1 MTELDNQLE
10 ELRVKARQRH
20 GRFVAAILV
29 GLTLQGSVSE
39 LGAQQ
44 QTLQRGQTP
53 GPRFMVPV
61 LRSNE
66 RNLGAQ
72 VADALRERMG
82 GEFMMRTL
90 WIIPKSD
97 IDNALE
103 QSGYSKTEPLNSN
116 DAKQLANLI
125 RAEEYVEGT
134 VNKTAGG
141 LEFDGALLLVR
152 GDGMVQPLPKVTGA
166 KPGDIA
172 KGVADAV
179 EDARKPLDDVKKC
192 TTNWRLNKY
201 GEAMADAQ
209 KGLKDYPNSV
219 MSRVCILEL
228 ANSQKWGAD
237 SIIKYS
243 EDILKLHPQNRRALA
258 LVADAY
264 GEKKMDEQQIRALT
278 TLLSLDPTNAR
289 LTETVVNII
298 AASGKP
304 EVARPIIDE
313 AVKQN
318 PGDPS
323 LIRLQWRIYLALK
336 EYKQAATIGEE
347 MIKTDTAAADTSFFT
362 RMASAYVLA
371 GDTAKAA
378 ELAARGTAKFPQNA
392 GLWMLQGQ
400 LARQA
405 GQASQSLIAIRKAL
419 ALDPKISGANL
430 MIAQAYSEMNQPDSL
445 MVSLKAAEAAG
456 DSKETI
462 GGMALT
468 LGNKMYR
475 EWNAQTPK
483 NPDTAGPILSLL
495 AYSDSVNPSPTAK
508 FLQGVIHLVV
518 GQTLLQSNAQTKSC
532 DVANRA
538 SDALTN
544 ANLLIGQGAKAF
556 PDQAGQLM
564 TALQQ
569 FTPYADNQ
577 KKTLCK

>member
-1 MTELDNQLE
+1 MNHPSEDI
-10 ELRVKARQRH
+10 RVKARQRH
-20 GRFVAAILV
+20 GRTVAALLV
-29 GLTLQGSVSE
+29 GLVFQSSVSE

-82 GEFMMRTL
+82 GDFMMRTL
-90 WIIPKSD
+90 WVIPKTD

-103 QSGYSKTEPLNSN
+103 QSGYSKTEPLNAN

-134 VNKTAGG
+134 VAKTAGG
-141 LEFDGALLLVR
+141 YEFDGYLLLVR
-152 GDGMVQPLPKVTGA
+152 GDGMVQPLPKITGA

-172 KGVADAV
+172 KGVSGAVDA
-179 EDARKPLDDVKKC
+179 ARKPLEEIKKC
-192 TTNWRLNKY
+192 TLAARQNKY
-201 GEAMADAQ
+201 GEAIAEAQ

-219 MSRVCILEL
+219 MARVCILEI

-237 SIIKYS
+237 SIIKYA
-243 EDILKLHPQNRRALA
+243 EDVLTLHKENRRALA
-258 LVADAY
+258 LVSDAY
-264 GEKKMDEQQIRALT
+264 GEKKLDEKQIRALT

-336 EYKQAATIGEE
+336 EFKQAAVIGEE
-347 MIKTDTAAADTSFFT
+347 MVKADTAAADTVFYT
-362 RMASAYVLA
+362 RIASAYLLS

-378 ELAARGTAKFPQNA
+378 EAAARGTARFPQNT

-405 GQASQSLIAIRKAL
+405 GQASQALVAFRKAV
-419 ALDPKISGANL
+419 AIEPKTLGANL
-430 MIAQAYSEMNQPDSL
+430 MIAQAFGDMGQPDS
-445 MVSLKAAEAAG
+445 MVAALQAAEAAG

-468 LGNKMYR
+468 QGNKLYR

-483 NPDTAGPILSLL
+483 NVDNAPRILAMLE
-495 AYSDSVNPSPTAK
+495 YSDKVNPSPTAK
-508 FLQGVIHLVV
+508 FLSGVINLVI

-532 DVANRA
+532 DVANKA
-538 SDALTN
+538 SEALTN
-544 ANLLIGQGAKAF
+544 ANMLIPQGAKAF

-564 TALQQ
+564 QALQQ
-569 FTPYADNQ
+569 FTPFADSQ
-577 KKTLCK
+577 KKALCK

>member
-1 MTELDNQLE
+1 M
-10 ELRVKARQRH
+10 KAWQRH
-20 GRFVAAILV
+20 GRTVAALLAGLV
-29 GLTLQGSVSE
+29 FQSSVSE
-39 LGAQQ
+39 IGAQQ

-72 VADALRERMG
+72 VADALRERMSG
-82 GEFMMRTL
+82 DFMMRTL
-90 WIIPKSD
+90 WVIPKTD

-103 QSGYSKTEPLNSN
+103 QSGYSKTEPLNAN

-134 VNKTAGG
+134 VAKTAGG
-141 LEFDGALLLVR
+141 YEFDGYLLLVR
-152 GDGMVQPLPKVTGA
+152 GDGMVQPLPKVSGA

-172 KGVADAV
+172 KGISGAVDA
-179 EDARKPLDDVKKC
+179 ARKPLEEIKRC
-192 TTNWRLNKY
+192 TLAARQNKY
-201 GEAMADAQ
+201 GEAIAEAQ

-219 MSRVCILEL
+219 MARVCILEI

-237 SIIKYS
+237 SIIKYA
-243 EDILKLHPQNRRALA
+243 EDVLTLHKENRRALA
-258 LVADAY
+258 LVSDAY
-264 GEKKMDEQQIRALT
+264 GEKKLDEKQIRALT

-336 EYKQAATIGEE
+336 EYKQAAAIGEE
-347 MIKTDTAAADTSFFT
+347 MVKADTAAADTVFYT
-362 RMASAYVLA
+362 RIASAYLLS

-378 ELAARGTAKFPQNA
+378 EAAGRGTARFPQNT

-405 GQASQSLIAIRKAL
+405 GQASQALVAFRKAV
-419 ALDPKISGANL
+419 AIEPKTLGANL
-430 MIAQAYSEMNQPDSL
+430 MIAQAFGDMGQPDSML
-445 MVSLKAAEAAG
+445 AALQAAEAAG

-468 LGNKMYR
+468 QGNKLYR

-483 NPDTAGPILSLL
+483 NVDNAPRILAML
-495 AYSDSVNPSPTAK
+495 AYADKVNPSPTAK
-508 FLQGVIHLVV
+508 FLSGVINLVI

-532 DVANRA
+532 DVANKA

-544 ANLLIGQGAKAF
+544 ANMLIPQGAKAY

-564 TALQQ
+564 QALQQ
-569 FTPYADNQ
+569 FTPFADSQ

>member
-1 MTELDNQLE
+1 MNHPSEDI
-10 ELRVKARQRH
+10 RVKAWQRH
-20 GRFVAAILV
+20 GRTVAALLAGLV
-29 GLTLQGSVSE
+29 FQSSVSE

-82 GEFMMRTL
+82 GDFMMRTL
-90 WIIPKSD
+90 WVIPKTD

-103 QSGYSKTEPLNSN
+103 QSGYSKTEPLNAN

-134 VNKTAGG
+134 VAKTAGG
-141 LEFDGALLLVR
+141 YEFDGYLLLVR
-152 GDGMVQPLPKVTGA
+152 GEGMVQPLPKVSGA

-172 KGVADAV
+172 KGISGAVDA
-179 EDARKPLDDVKKC
+179 ARKPLEEIKRC
-192 TTNWRLNKY
+192 TLAARQSKY
-201 GEAMADAQ
+201 GEAIAEAQ

-219 MSRVCILEL
+219 MARVCILEI

-237 SIIKYS
+237 SIIKYA
-243 EDILKLHPQNRRALA
+243 EDVLTLHKENRRALA
-258 LVADAY
+258 LVSDAY
-264 GEKKMDEQQIRALT
+264 GEKKLDEKQIRALT

-336 EYKQAATIGEE
+336 EFKQAAAIGEE
-347 MIKTDTAAADTSFFT
+347 MVKADTAAADTVFYT
-362 RMASAYVLA
+362 RIASAYLLS

-378 ELAARGTAKFPQNA
+378 EAAGRGTARFPQNT

-405 GQASQSLIAIRKAL
+405 GQASQALVAFRKAV
-419 ALDPKISGANL
+419 AIEPKTSDANL
-430 MIAQAYSEMNQPDSL
+430 MIAQAFAEMGQPDSMMAAL
-445 MVSLKAAEAAG
+445 QAAETAG
-456 DSKETI
+456 DSKVTI

-468 LGNKMYR
+468 QGNKLYR

-483 NPDTAGPILSLL
+483 NVDNAPRILAMLE
-495 AYSDSVNPSPTAK
+495 YSDKVNPSPTAK
-508 FLQGVIHLVV
+508 FLSGVINLVI

-532 DVANRA
+532 DVANQA

-544 ANLLIGQGAKAF
+544 ANMLIPQGARAF

-564 TALQQ
+564 QALQQ
-569 FTPYADNQ
+569 FTPFADSQ

>member
-1 MTELDNQLE
+1 M
-10 ELRVKARQRH
+10 RVSARQRH

-29 GLTLQGSVSE
+29 GLAIQGSVSE

-66 RNLGAQ
+66 RALGAQ
-72 VADALRERMG
+72 IADQLRERMG
-82 GEFMMRTL
+82 GDFMMRTL

-97 IDNALE
+97 IENALE
-103 QSGYSKTEPLNSN
+103 QSGYSKTEPLNAN

-134 VNKTAGG
+134 VNKTGAGY
-141 LEFDGALLLVR
+141 EFEGYLLLVR
-152 GDGMVQPLPKVTGA
+152 GDGMVQPLPKVAGA
-166 KPGDIA
+166 KLGDIA
-172 KGVADAV
+172 KGVSGAID
-179 EDARKPLDDVKKC
+179 DARKPLDEIKKC
-192 TTNWRLNKY
+192 TLDARQSKWNDAITS
-201 GEAMADAQ
+201 AQ
-209 KGLKDYPNSV
+209 KGMKDYPNSV
-219 MSRVCILEL
+219 MARVCLLEI

-237 SIIKYS
+237 SIIKFS
-243 EDILKLHPQNRRALA
+243 EDIIRLHPQNKRALA
-258 LVADAY
+258 LVSDAY
-264 GEKKMDEQQIRALT
+264 GEKKMDEQQIKTLT
-278 TLLSLDPTNAR
+278 TLLALDPTNAR

-336 EYKQAATIGEE
+336 EYKQAVAIGEE
-347 MIKTDTAAADTSFFT
+347 MVKADTAVADTNFFT
-362 RMASAYVLA
+362 RLASAYLLS

-378 ELAARGTAKFPQNA
+378 EAAGRGTAKFADNA

-405 GQASQSLIAIRKAL
+405 GQGSQSLTALRKAV
-419 ALDPKISGANL
+419 AINPKIAGANL
-430 MIAQAYSEMNQPDSL
+430 MIAQAFGDMNQPDS
-445 MVSLKAAEAAG
+445 MVASLKAAEAAG
-456 DSKETI
+456 DAKETI

-468 LGNKMYR
+468 QGNKMYR
-475 EWNAQTPK
+475 AWNAQNPK
-483 NPDTAGPILSLL
+483 VPEAASPILEIL
-495 AYSDSVNPSPTAK
+495 AYADQVAPSPTAK
-508 FLQGVIHLVV
+508 FLQGVINLVL
-518 GQTLLQSNAQTKSC
+518 GQTYLQSNAQTKSC
-532 DVANRA
+532 EIANKA

-544 ANLLIGQGAKAF
+544 ANMLIPQGAKAF

-564 TALQQ
+564 QALQQ

>member
-1 MTELDNQLE
+1 MNNPLE
-10 ELRVKARQRH
+10 DMRVTARQRH
-20 GRFVAAILV
+20 GRIVAAILV
-29 GLTLQGSVSE
+29 GLAIQGSTSE

-66 RNLGAQ
+66 RSLGAQ
-72 VADALRERMG
+72 VADQLRERMG
-82 GEFMMRTL
+82 GDFMMRTL

-103 QSGYSKTEPLNSN
+103 QSGYSKTEPLNAN

-134 VNKTAGG
+134 VNKTAAGF
-141 LEFDGALLLVR
+141 EFDGQLLLVR
-152 GDGMVQPLPKVTGA
+152 GEGMVQPLPKVAGA
-166 KPGDIA
+166 KLGDIA
-172 KGVADAV
+172 KGISNALDA
-179 EDARKPLDDVKKC
+179 ARKPLDDIKKC
-192 TTNWRLNKY
+192 TLNARQSKW
-201 GEAMADAQ
+201 GEALSDAQ

-219 MSRVCILEL
+219 MSRVCILEI

-243 EDILKLHPQNRRALA
+243 EDVIRLHPQNKRALA
-258 LVADAY
+258 LVSDAY
-264 GEKKMDEQQIRALT
+264 GEKKMDEQQIKTLT
-278 TLLSLDPTNAR
+278 TLLALDPTNAR

-336 EYKQAATIGEE
+336 EYKQATAIGEE
-347 MIKTDTAAADTSFFT
+347 MAKADTAVADTTFFT
-362 RMASAYVLA
+362 RLASAYLLS

-378 ELAARGTAKFPQNA
+378 EAAGRGTAKFANNA

-400 LARQA
+400 LLRQA
-405 GQASQSLIAIRKAL
+405 GQGPASLTPIRKAL
-419 ALDPKISGANL
+419 AIDPKLAGANL
-430 MIAQAYSEMNQPDSL
+430 MIAQSFGDMNQPDS
-445 MVSLKAAEAAG
+445 MVAALTAAEAAG

-468 LGNKMYR
+468 AGNKMYR
-475 EWNAQTPK
+475 EWNAQNPK
-483 NPDTAGPILSLL
+483 NPDAAAPILAILEF
-495 AYSDSVNPSPTAK
+495 SDKTNPSPTAK
-508 FLQGVIHLVV
+508 FLSGVINLVI

-532 DVANRA
+532 EIANKA

-544 ANLLIGQGAKAF
+544 ANMLIPQGARAF

-564 TALQQ
+564 QALQQ
-569 FTPYADNQ
+569 FTPYADRQ
-577 KKTLCK
+577 TMALCR

>member
-1 MTELDNQLE
+1 MNNPLE
-10 ELRVKARQRH
+10 DIRVTAWQRP
-20 GRFVAAILV
+20 GRVIATILI
-29 GLTLQGSVSE
+29 GLAVQGSAQE

-66 RNLGAQ
+66 RALGAQ
-72 VADALRERMG
+72 LADQIRERMG
-82 GEFMMRTL
+82 GDFMMRTL

-103 QSGYSKTEPLNSN
+103 QSGYSKTEPLNAN
-116 DAKQLANLI
+116 DARQLANLI
-125 RAEEYVEGT
+125 RAEEYVEGIVT
-134 VNKTAGG
+134 KTDAGF
-141 LEFDGALLLVR
+141 EFDGQLLLVR
-152 GDGMVQPLPKVTGA
+152 GEGMVQPLPKVTAA
-166 KPGDIA
+166 KIGDIA
-172 KGVADAV
+172 KGASKAID
-179 EDARKPLDDVKKC
+179 DARKPLEDIKNC
-192 TTNWRLNKY
+192 TLNARQSKWA
-201 GEAMADAQ
+201 EALSDAQ
-209 KGLKDYPNSV
+209 KGLKEYPSSV
-219 MSRVCILEL
+219 MSRVCILEI

-243 EDILKLHPQNRRALA
+243 EDIVRLHPQNRRALA
-258 LVADAY
+258 LVSDAY
-264 GEKKMDEQQIRALT
+264 GEKKMDEQQIKSLT

-289 LTETVVNII
+289 LTETVVNVI

-336 EYKQAATIGEE
+336 EYQTATGIGEE
-347 MIKTDTAAADTSFFT
+347 MVKADTAAADTTFFT
-362 RMASAYVLA
+362 RLASAYVLS

-378 ELAARGTAKFPQNA
+378 EAAARGTAKFANNA
-392 GLWMLQGQ
+392 GLWMLHGQ

-405 GQASQSLIAIRKAL
+405 GQGSQSLMALRKAV
-419 ALDPKISGANL
+419 ALDPKTAGANL
-430 MIAQAYSEMNQPDSL
+430 MIAQAFGDMNQPDS
-445 MVSLKAAEAAG
+445 MVAALKAADTAG

-468 LGNKMYR
+468 QGNKMYR
-475 EWNAQTPK
+475 EWNAQNPK
-483 NPDTAGPILSLL
+483 DPDQATPILGIL
-495 AYSDSVNPSPTAK
+495 AYSDQVNASPTSK
-508 FLQGVIHLVV
+508 FLQGVINLVV
-518 GQTLLQSNAQTKSC
+518 GQTLLTTNADTKSC

-538 SDALTN
+538 SGALTD
-544 ANLLIGQGAKAF
+544 ANILIPQGAQAF

-564 TALQQ
+564 QALQQ
-569 FTPYADNQ
+569 LTPYADNQ
-577 KKTLCK
+577 KKVLCK

>member
-1 MTELDNQLE
+1 MNHPSEDI
-10 ELRVKARQRH
+10 RVKAWQRH
-20 GRFVAAILV
+20 GRTVAALLAGLV
-29 GLTLQGSVSE
+29 FQSSVSE

-82 GEFMMRTL
+82 GDFMMRTL
-90 WIIPKSD
+90 WVIPKTD

-103 QSGYSKTEPLNSN
+103 QSGYSKTEPLNAN

-134 VNKTAGG
+134 VAKTAGG
-141 LEFDGALLLVR
+141 YEFDGYLLLVR
-152 GDGMVQPLPKVTGA
+152 GEGMVQPLPKVSGA

-172 KGVADAV
+172 KGISGAVDA
-179 EDARKPLDDVKKC
+179 ARKPLEEIKRC
-192 TTNWRLNKY
+192 TLAARQSKY
-201 GEAMADAQ
+201 GEAIAEAQ

-219 MSRVCILEL
+219 MARVCILEI

-237 SIIKYS
+237 SIIKYA
-243 EDILKLHPQNRRALA
+243 EDVLTLHKENRRALA
-258 LVADAY
+258 LVSDAY
-264 GEKKMDEQQIRALT
+264 GEKKLDEKQIRALT

-336 EYKQAATIGEE
+336 EFKQAAAIGEE
-347 MIKTDTAAADTSFFT
+347 MVKADTAAADTVFYT
-362 RMASAYVLA
+362 RIASAYLLS

-378 ELAARGTAKFPQNA
+378 EAAGRGTARFPQNN

-405 GQASQSLIAIRKAL
+405 GQASQALVAFRKAV
-419 ALDPKISGANL
+419 AIEPKTSDANL
-430 MIAQAYSEMNQPDSL
+430 MIAQAFAEMGQPDSMMAAL
-445 MVSLKAAEAAG
+445 QAAETAG
-456 DSKETI
+456 DSKVTI

-468 LGNKMYR
+468 QGNKLYR

-483 NPDTAGPILSLL
+483 NVDNAPRILAMLE
-495 AYSDSVNPSPTAK
+495 YSDKVNPSPTAK
-508 FLQGVIHLVV
+508 FLSGVINLVI

-532 DVANRA
+532 DVANKA

-544 ANLLIGQGAKAF
+544 ANMLIPQGARAF

-564 TALQQ
+564 QALQQ
-569 FTPYADNQ
+569 FTPFADSQ

>member
-1 MTELDNQLE
+1 MNHPSEDIS
-10 ELRVKARQRH
+10 VKAWQRH
-20 GRFVAAILV
+20 GRTVVALLAGLV
-29 GLTLQGSVSE
+29 FQSSVSE
-39 LGAQQ
+39 IGAQQ

-82 GEFMMRTL
+82 GDFMMRTL
-90 WIIPKSD
+90 WVIPKTD

-103 QSGYSKTEPLNSN
+103 QSGYSKTEPLNAN

-134 VNKTAGG
+134 VARTASGY
-141 LEFDGALLLVR
+141 EFDGYLLLVR
-152 GDGMVQPLPKVTGA
+152 GDGMVQPLPKVSGA

-172 KGVADAV
+172 KGISGAVDA
-179 EDARKPLDDVKKC
+179 ARKPLEEIKRC
-192 TTNWRLNKY
+192 TLAARQNKY
-201 GEAMADAQ
+201 GEAIAEAQ

-219 MSRVCILEL
+219 MARMCILEI

-237 SIIKYS
+237 SIIKYA
-243 EDILKLHPQNRRALA
+243 EDVLTLHKENRRALA
-258 LVADAY
+258 LVSDAY
-264 GEKKMDEQQIRALT
+264 GEKKLDEKQIRALT

-336 EYKQAATIGEE
+336 EYKQAAAIGEE
-347 MIKTDTAAADTSFFT
+347 MVKADTAAADTVFYT
-362 RMASAYVLA
+362 RIASAYLLS

-378 ELAARGTAKFPQNA
+378 EAAGRGTARFPQNT

-405 GQASQSLIAIRKAL
+405 GQASQALVAFRKAV
-419 ALDPKISGANL
+419 AIEPKTLGANL
-430 MIAQAYSEMNQPDSL
+430 MIAQAFGDMGQPDS
-445 MVSLKAAEAAG
+445 MVAALQAAEAAG

-468 LGNKMYR
+468 QGNKLYR

-483 NPDTAGPILSLL
+483 NVDNAPRILAML
-495 AYSDSVNPSPTAK
+495 AYSDKVNPSPTAK
-508 FLQGVIHLVV
+508 FLSGVINLVI

-532 DVANRA
+532 DVANKA

-544 ANLLIGQGAKAF
+544 ANMLIPQGAKAF

-564 TALQQ
+564 QALQQ
-569 FTPYADNQ
+569 FTPFADNQ

>member
-1 MTELDNQLE
+1 M
-10 ELRVKARQRH
+10 KAWQRH
-20 GRFVAAILV
+20 GRTVAALLAGLV
-29 GLTLQGSVSE
+29 FQSSVSE

-82 GEFMMRTL
+82 GDFMMRTL
-90 WIIPKSD
+90 WVIPKTD

-103 QSGYSKTEPLNSN
+103 QSGYSKTEPLNAN

-134 VNKTAGG
+134 VAKTAGG
-141 LEFDGALLLVR
+141 YEFDGYLLLVR
-152 GDGMVQPLPKVTGA
+152 GEGMVQPLPKVSGA

-172 KGVADAV
+172 KGISGAVDA
-179 EDARKPLDDVKKC
+179 ARKPLEEIKRC
-192 TTNWRLNKY
+192 TLAARQSKY
-201 GEAMADAQ
+201 GEAIAEAQ

-219 MSRVCILEL
+219 MARVCILEI

-237 SIIKYS
+237 SIIKYA
-243 EDILKLHPQNRRALA
+243 EDVLTLHKENRRALA
-258 LVADAY
+258 LVSDAY
-264 GEKKMDEQQIRALT
+264 GEKKLDEKQIRALT

-336 EYKQAATIGEE
+336 EFKQAAAIGEE
-347 MIKTDTAAADTSFFT
+347 MVKADTAAADTVFYT
-362 RMASAYVLA
+362 RIASAYLLS

-378 ELAARGTAKFPQNA
+378 EAAGRGTARFPQNN

-405 GQASQSLIAIRKAL
+405 GQASQALVAFRKAV
-419 ALDPKISGANL
+419 AIEPKTSDANL
-430 MIAQAYSEMNQPDSL
+430 MIAQAFAEMGQPDSMMAAL
-445 MVSLKAAEAAG
+445 QAAETAG
-456 DSKETI
+456 DSKVTI

-468 LGNKMYR
+468 QGNKLYR

-483 NPDTAGPILSLL
+483 NVDNAPRILAMLE
-495 AYSDSVNPSPTAK
+495 YSDKVNPSPTAK
-508 FLQGVIHLVV
+508 FLSGVINLVI

-532 DVANRA
+532 DVANKA

-544 ANLLIGQGAKAF
+544 ANMLIPQGARAF

-564 TALQQ
+564 QALQQ
-569 FTPYADNQ
+569 FTPFADSQ

>member
-1 MTELDNQLE
+1 MFQS
-10 ELRVKARQRH
+10 
-20 GRFVAAILV
+20 
-29 GLTLQGSVSE
+29 SVSE
-39 LGAQQ
+39 IGAQQ

-82 GEFMMRTL
+82 GDFMMRTL
-90 WIIPKSD
+90 WVIPKTD

-103 QSGYSKTEPLNSN
+103 QSGYSKTEPLNAN

-134 VNKTAGG
+134 VARTASGY
-141 LEFDGALLLVR
+141 EFDGYLLLVR
-152 GDGMVQPLPKVTGA
+152 GDGMVQPLPKVSGA

-172 KGVADAV
+172 KGISGAVDA
-179 EDARKPLDDVKKC
+179 ARKPLEEIKRC
-192 TTNWRLNKY
+192 TLAARQNKY
-201 GEAMADAQ
+201 GEAIAEAQ

-219 MSRVCILEL
+219 MARMCILEI

-237 SIIKYS
+237 SIIKYA
-243 EDILKLHPQNRRALA
+243 EDVLTLHKENRRALA
-258 LVADAY
+258 LVSDAY
-264 GEKKMDEQQIRALT
+264 GEKKLDEKQIRALT

-336 EYKQAATIGEE
+336 EYKQAAAIGEE
-347 MIKTDTAAADTSFFT
+347 MVKADTAAADTVFYT
-362 RMASAYVLA
+362 RIASAYLLS

-378 ELAARGTAKFPQNA
+378 EAAGRGTARFPQNT

-405 GQASQSLIAIRKAL
+405 GQASQALVAFRKAV
-419 ALDPKISGANL
+419 AIEPKTLGANL
-430 MIAQAYSEMNQPDSL
+430 MIAQAFGDMGQPDS
-445 MVSLKAAEAAG
+445 MVAALQAAEAAG

-468 LGNKMYR
+468 QGNKLYR

-483 NPDTAGPILSLL
+483 NVDNAPRILAML
-495 AYSDSVNPSPTAK
+495 AHSDKVNPSPTAK
-508 FLQGVIHLVV
+508 FLSGVINLVI

-532 DVANRA
+532 DVANKA

-544 ANLLIGQGAKAF
+544 ANMLIPQGAKAF

-564 TALQQ
+564 QALQQ
-569 FTPYADNQ
+569 FTPFADNQ

>member
-1 MTELDNQLE
+1 MFQS
-10 ELRVKARQRH
+10 
-20 GRFVAAILV
+20 
-29 GLTLQGSVSE
+29 SVSE
-39 LGAQQ
+39 IGAQQ

-82 GEFMMRTL
+82 GDFMMRTL
-90 WIIPKSD
+90 WVIPKTD

-103 QSGYSKTEPLNSN
+103 QSGYSKTEPLNAN

-134 VNKTAGG
+134 VARTASGY
-141 LEFDGALLLVR
+141 EFDGYLLLVR
-152 GDGMVQPLPKVTGA
+152 GDGMVQPLPKVSGA

-172 KGVADAV
+172 KGISGAVDA
-179 EDARKPLDDVKKC
+179 ARKPLEEIKRC
-192 TTNWRLNKY
+192 TLAARQNKY
-201 GEAMADAQ
+201 GEAIAEAQ

-219 MSRVCILEL
+219 MARMCILEI

-237 SIIKYS
+237 SIIKYA
-243 EDILKLHPQNRRALA
+243 EDVLTLHKENRRALA
-258 LVADAY
+258 LVSDAY
-264 GEKKMDEQQIRALT
+264 GEKKLDEKQIRALT

-336 EYKQAATIGEE
+336 EYKQAAAIGEE
-347 MIKTDTAAADTSFFT
+347 MVKADTAAADTVFYT
-362 RMASAYVLA
+362 RIASAYLLS

-378 ELAARGTAKFPQNA
+378 EAAGRGTARFPQNT

-405 GQASQSLIAIRKAL
+405 GQASQALVAFRKAV
-419 ALDPKISGANL
+419 AIEPKTLGANL
-430 MIAQAYSEMNQPDSL
+430 MIAQAFGDMGQPDS
-445 MVSLKAAEAAG
+445 MVAALQAAEAAG

-468 LGNKMYR
+468 QGNKLYR

-483 NPDTAGPILSLL
+483 NVDNAPRILAML
-495 AYSDSVNPSPTAK
+495 AYSDKVNPSPTAK
-508 FLQGVIHLVV
+508 FLSGVINLVI

-532 DVANRA
+532 DVANKA

-544 ANLLIGQGAKAF
+544 ANMLIPQGAKAF

-564 TALQQ
+564 QALQQ
-569 FTPYADNQ
+569 FTPFADNQ

>member
-1 MTELDNQLE
+1 MNNPMEDM
-10 ELRVKARQRH
+10 RVSARQRH

-29 GLTLQGSVSE
+29 GLAIQGSVSE

-53 GPRFMVPV
+53 GPHFMVPV

-66 RNLGAQ
+66 RALGAQ
-72 VADALRERMG
+72 VADQLRERMG
-82 GEFMMRTL
+82 GDFMMRTL

-134 VNKTAGG
+134 VTKTGAGY
-141 LEFDGALLLVR
+141 EFEGYLLLVR
-152 GDGMVQPLPKVTGA
+152 GDGMVQPLPKVAGA
-166 KPGDIA
+166 KLGDIA
-172 KGVADAV
+172 KGVSSALDA
-179 EDARKPLDDVKKC
+179 ARKPLDEIKKC
-192 TTNWRLNKY
+192 TLDARQSKWND
-201 GEAMADAQ
+201 AISSAQ
-209 KGLKDYPNSV
+209 KGMKDYPNSV
-219 MSRVCILEL
+219 MARVCILEI

-243 EDILKLHPQNRRALA
+243 EDIIRLHPQNKRALA
-258 LVADAY
+258 LVSDAY
-264 GEKKMDEQQIRALT
+264 GEKKMDEQQIKTLT

-336 EYKQAATIGEE
+336 EYKQAVAIGEE
-347 MIKTDTAAADTSFFT
+347 MVKADTAVADTNFFT
-362 RMASAYVLA
+362 RLASAYLLS

-378 ELAARGTAKFPQNA
+378 EAASRGTAKFADNA

-405 GQASQSLIAIRKAL
+405 GQGPQSLTALRKAV
-419 ALDPKISGANL
+419 AIDPKIAGANL
-430 MIAQAYSEMNQPDSL
+430 MIAQAFGDMNQPDS
-445 MVSLKAAEAAG
+445 MVMSLKAAEAAG
-456 DSKETI
+456 DAKETI

-468 LGNKMYR
+468 QGNKMYR
-475 EWNAQTPK
+475 AWNAQNPK
-483 NPDTAGPILSLL
+483 VPEAAAPILGIL
-495 AYSDSVNPSPTAK
+495 AYADQVAPSPTAK
-508 FLQGVIHLVV
+508 FLQGVINLVL
-518 GQTLLQSNAQTKSC
+518 GQTYLQSNAQTKSC
-532 DVANRA
+532 EIANKA

-544 ANLLIGQGAKAF
+544 ANMLIPQGAKAF

-564 TALQQ
+564 QALQQ

>member
-1 MTELDNQLE
+1 M
-10 ELRVKARQRH
+10 KAWQRH
-20 GRFVAAILV
+20 GRTVAALLAGLV
-29 GLTLQGSVSE
+29 FQSSVSE

-82 GEFMMRTL
+82 GDFMMRTL
-90 WIIPKSD
+90 WVIPKTD

-103 QSGYSKTEPLNSN
+103 QSGYSKTEPLNAN

-134 VNKTAGG
+134 VAKTASGY
-141 LEFDGALLLVR
+141 EFDGFLLLVR
-152 GDGMVQPLPKVTGA
+152 GDGMVQPLPKVSGA

-172 KGVADAV
+172 KGISGAVDA
-179 EDARKPLDDVKKC
+179 ARKPLEEIKRC
-192 TTNWRLNKY
+192 TLAARQNKY
-201 GEAMADAQ
+201 AEAIAEAQ

-219 MSRVCILEL
+219 MARVCILEI

-237 SIIKYS
+237 SIIKYA
-243 EDILKLHPQNRRALA
+243 EDVLTLHKENRRALA
-258 LVADAY
+258 LVSDAY
-264 GEKKMDEQQIRALT
+264 GEKKLDEKQIRALT

-336 EYKQAATIGEE
+336 EYKQAAAIGEE
-347 MIKTDTAAADTSFFT
+347 MVKADTAAADTVFYT
-362 RMASAYVLA
+362 RIASAYLLS

-378 ELAARGTAKFPQNA
+378 EAAGRGTARFPQNT

-405 GQASQSLIAIRKAL
+405 GQASQALVAFRKAV
-419 ALDPKISGANL
+419 AIEPKTLGANL
-430 MIAQAYSEMNQPDSL
+430 MIAQAFGDMGQPDSMMAAL
-445 MVSLKAAEAAG
+445 QAAEAAG

-468 LGNKMYR
+468 QGNKLYR

-483 NPDTAGPILSLL
+483 NVDNAPRILAMLE
-495 AYSDSVNPSPTAK
+495 YSDKVNPTPTAK
-508 FLQGVIHLVV
+508 FLAGVINLVV
-518 GQTLLQSNAQTKSC
+518 GRALLESNSQLKSC
-532 DVANRA
+532 DVAKKA

-544 ANLLIGQGAKAF
+544 ANMLIPQGAKAY

-564 TALQQ
+564 QALQQ
-569 FTPYADNQ
+569 FTPFADSQ

>member
-1 MTELDNQLE
+1 M
-10 ELRVKARQRH
+10 KAWQRH
-20 GRFVAAILV
+20 GRTVAALIAGLV
-29 GLTLQGSVSE
+29 IQGSVSE

-61 LRSNE
+61 LRSTE
-66 RNLGAQ
+66 RGVGAQ
-72 VADALRERMG
+72 VADAVRERMG
-82 GEFMMRTL
+82 GDIMMRTL

-125 RAEEYVEGT
+125 RAEEYIEGT
-134 VNKTAGG
+134 VSKTAAGYD
-141 LEFDGALLLVR
+141 FDGYLMLVR
-152 GDGMVQPLPKVTGA
+152 GDGMVQPLPKVTAA
-166 KPGDIA
+166 KPGDLS
-172 KGVADAV
+172 KGISSAV
-179 EDARKPLDDVKKC
+179 EAARKPLEEIKKC
-192 TTNWRLNKY
+192 TLAARQSKY
-201 GEAMADAQ
+201 GEALDEAH
-209 KGLKDYPNSV
+209 KGIKTYPNSV
-219 MSRVCILEL
+219 MARVCILEI

-237 SIIKYS
+237 SIVKYS
-243 EDILKLHPQNRRALA
+243 EDVIRLHKDNRRALA

-336 EYKQAATIGEE
+336 EYAVAASIGEE
-347 MIKTDTAAADTSFFT
+347 MVKADTAAADTSFFT
-362 RMASAYVLA
+362 RIASAYLLA
-371 GDTAKAA
+371 GDTAKGA
-378 ELAARGTAKFPQNA
+378 EAAARGTAKYPLNA
-392 GLWMLQGQ
+392 NLWMLQGQ

-405 GQASQSLIAIRKAL
+405 GQASVSLVALRKAV
-419 ALDPKISGANL
+419 AIDPKLAGANL
-430 MIAQAYSEMNQPDSL
+430 MIAQSFGDMNQPDSML
-445 MVSLKAAEAAG
+445 MALKAAEAAG

-468 LGNKMYR
+468 QGNKMYR

-483 NPDTAGPILSLL
+483 NVDDAKPILHILEH
-495 AYSDSVNPSPTAK
+495 SDQIFPSPTAK
-508 FLQGVIHLVV
+508 FLSGVINLVI

-532 DVANRA
+532 DVANQA
-538 SDALTN
+538 SEALTN
-544 ANLLIGQGAKAF
+544 ANLLIPQGAKAF

-564 TALQQ
+564 QALQQ
-569 FTPYADNQ
+569 FTPFADSQ
-577 KKTLCK
+577 KKALCK

>member
-1 MTELDNQLE
+1 MNHPSEDI
-10 ELRVKARQRH
+10 RVKAWQRH
-20 GRFVAAILV
+20 GRTVAALLAGLV
-29 GLTLQGSVSE
+29 FQSSVSE

-82 GEFMMRTL
+82 GDFMMRTL
-90 WIIPKSD
+90 WVIPKTD

-103 QSGYSKTEPLNSN
+103 QSGYSKTEPLNAN

-134 VNKTAGG
+134 VAKTAGG
-141 LEFDGALLLVR
+141 YEFDGYLLLVR
-152 GDGMVQPLPKVTGA
+152 GEGMVQPLPKVSGA

-172 KGVADAV
+172 KGISGAVDA
-179 EDARKPLDDVKKC
+179 ARKPLEEIKRC
-192 TTNWRLNKY
+192 TLAARQSKY
-201 GEAMADAQ
+201 GEAIAEAQ

-219 MSRVCILEL
+219 MARVCILEI

-237 SIIKYS
+237 SIIKYA
-243 EDILKLHPQNRRALA
+243 EDVLTLHKENRRALA
-258 LVADAY
+258 LVSDAY
-264 GEKKMDEQQIRALT
+264 GEKKLDEKQIRALT

-336 EYKQAATIGEE
+336 EFKQAAAIGEE
-347 MIKTDTAAADTSFFT
+347 MVKADTAAADTVFYT
-362 RMASAYVLA
+362 RIASAYLLS

-378 ELAARGTAKFPQNA
+378 EAAGRGTARFPQNT

-405 GQASQSLIAIRKAL
+405 GQASQALVAFRKAV
-419 ALDPKISGANL
+419 AIEPKTSDANL
-430 MIAQAYSEMNQPDSL
+430 MIAQAFAEMGQPDSMMAAL
-445 MVSLKAAEAAG
+445 QAAETAG
-456 DSKETI
+456 DSKVTI

-468 LGNKMYR
+468 QGNKLYR

-483 NPDTAGPILSLL
+483 NVDNAPRILAMLE
-495 AYSDSVNPSPTAK
+495 YSDKVNPSPTAK
-508 FLQGVIHLVV
+508 FLSGVINLVI

-532 DVANRA
+532 DVANKA

-544 ANLLIGQGAKAF
+544 ANMLIPQGARAF

-564 TALQQ
+564 QALQQ
-569 FTPYADNQ
+569 FTPFADSQ

>member
-1 MTELDNQLE
+1 MNHPSEDI
-10 ELRVKARQRH
+10 RVKAWQRH
-20 GRFVAAILV
+20 GRTVAALLAGLV
-29 GLTLQGSVSE
+29 FQSSVSE

-82 GEFMMRTL
+82 GDFMMRTL
-90 WIIPKSD
+90 WVIPKTD

-103 QSGYSKTEPLNSN
+103 QSGYSKTEPLNAN

-134 VNKTAGG
+134 VAKTAGG
-141 LEFDGALLLVR
+141 YEFDGYLLLVR
-152 GDGMVQPLPKVTGA
+152 GEGMVQPLPKVSGA

-172 KGVADAV
+172 KGISGAVDA
-179 EDARKPLDDVKKC
+179 ARKPLEEIKRC
-192 TTNWRLNKY
+192 TLAARQSKY
-201 GEAMADAQ
+201 GEAIAEAQ

-219 MSRVCILEL
+219 MARVCILEI

-237 SIIKYS
+237 SIIKYA
-243 EDILKLHPQNRRALA
+243 EDVLTLHKENRRALA
-258 LVADAY
+258 LVSDAY
-264 GEKKMDEQQIRALT
+264 GEKKLDEKQIRALT

-336 EYKQAATIGEE
+336 EFKQAAAIGEE
-347 MIKTDTAAADTSFFT
+347 MVKADTAAADTVFYT
-362 RMASAYVLA
+362 RIASAYLLS

-378 ELAARGTAKFPQNA
+378 EAAGRGTARFPQNN

-405 GQASQSLIAIRKAL
+405 GQASQALVAFRKAV
-419 ALDPKISGANL
+419 AIEPKTSDANL
-430 MIAQAYSEMNQPDSL
+430 MIAQAFAEMGQPDSMMAAL
-445 MVSLKAAEAAG
+445 QAAEAAG
-456 DSKETI
+456 DSKVTI

-468 LGNKMYR
+468 QGNKLYR

-483 NPDTAGPILSLL
+483 NVDNAPRILAMLE
-495 AYSDSVNPSPTAK
+495 YSDKVNPSPTAK
-508 FLQGVIHLVV
+508 FLSGVINLVI

-532 DVANRA
+532 DVANKA

-544 ANLLIGQGAKAF
+544 ANMLIPQGARAF

-564 TALQQ
+564 QALQQ
-569 FTPYADNQ
+569 FTPFADSQ

>member
-1 MTELDNQLE
+1 M
-10 ELRVKARQRH
+10 KAWQRH
-20 GRFVAAILV
+20 GRTVAALLAGLV
-29 GLTLQGSVSE
+29 FQSSVSE

-82 GEFMMRTL
+82 GDFMMRTL
-90 WIIPKSD
+90 WVIPKTD

-103 QSGYSKTEPLNSN
+103 QSGYSKTEPLNAN

-134 VNKTAGG
+134 VAKTAGG
-141 LEFDGALLLVR
+141 YEFDGYLLLVR
-152 GDGMVQPLPKVTGA
+152 GEGMVQPLPKVSGA

-172 KGVADAV
+172 KGISGAVDA
-179 EDARKPLDDVKKC
+179 ARKPLEEIKRC
-192 TTNWRLNKY
+192 TLAARQSKY
-201 GEAMADAQ
+201 GEAIAEAQ

-219 MSRVCILEL
+219 MARVCILEI

-237 SIIKYS
+237 SIIKYA
-243 EDILKLHPQNRRALA
+243 EDVLTLHKENRRALA
-258 LVADAY
+258 LVSDAY
-264 GEKKMDEQQIRALT
+264 GEKKLDEKQIRALT

-336 EYKQAATIGEE
+336 EFKQAAAIGEE
-347 MIKTDTAAADTSFFT
+347 MVKADTAAADTVFYT
-362 RMASAYVLA
+362 RIASAYLLS

-378 ELAARGTAKFPQNA
+378 EAAGRGTARFPQNN

-405 GQASQSLIAIRKAL
+405 GQASQALVAFRKAV
-419 ALDPKISGANL
+419 AIEPKTSDANL
-430 MIAQAYSEMNQPDSL
+430 MIAQAFAEMGQPDSMMAAL
-445 MVSLKAAEAAG
+445 QAAETAG
-456 DSKETI
+456 DSKVTI

-468 LGNKMYR
+468 QGNKLYR

-483 NPDTAGPILSLL
+483 NVDNAPRILAMLE
-495 AYSDSVNPSPTAK
+495 YSDKVNPSPTAK
-508 FLQGVIHLVV
+508 FLSGVINLVI

-532 DVANRA
+532 DVANQA

-544 ANLLIGQGAKAF
+544 ANMLIPQGARAF

-564 TALQQ
+564 QALQQ
-569 FTPYADNQ
+569 FTPFADSQ

>member
-1 MTELDNQLE
+1 MNHPSEDI
-10 ELRVKARQRH
+10 RVKAWQRH
-20 GRFVAAILV
+20 GRTVAALLAGLV
-29 GLTLQGSVSE
+29 FQSSVSE

-82 GEFMMRTL
+82 GDFMMRTL
-90 WIIPKSD
+90 WVIPKTD

-103 QSGYSKTEPLNSN
+103 QSGYSKTEPLNAN

-134 VNKTAGG
+134 VAKTAGG
-141 LEFDGALLLVR
+141 YEFDGYLLLVR
-152 GDGMVQPLPKVTGA
+152 GEGMVQPLPKVSGA

-172 KGVADAV
+172 KGISGAVDA
-179 EDARKPLDDVKKC
+179 ARKPLEEIKRC
-192 TTNWRLNKY
+192 TLAARQSKY
-201 GEAMADAQ
+201 GEAIAEAQ

-219 MSRVCILEL
+219 MARVCILEI

-237 SIIKYS
+237 SIIKYA
-243 EDILKLHPQNRRALA
+243 EDVLTLHKENRRALA
-258 LVADAY
+258 LVSDAY
-264 GEKKMDEQQIRALT
+264 GEKKLDEKQIRALT

-336 EYKQAATIGEE
+336 EFKQAAAIGEE
-347 MIKTDTAAADTSFFT
+347 MVKADTAAADTVFYT
-362 RMASAYVLA
+362 RIASAYLLS

-378 ELAARGTAKFPQNA
+378 EAAGRGTARFPQNN

-405 GQASQSLIAIRKAL
+405 GQASQALVAFRKAV
-419 ALDPKISGANL
+419 AIEPKTSDANL
-430 MIAQAYSEMNQPDSL
+430 MIAQAFADMGQPDSMMAAL
-445 MVSLKAAEAAG
+445 QAAEAAG
-456 DSKETI
+456 DSKVTI

-468 LGNKMYR
+468 QGNKLYR

-483 NPDTAGPILSLL
+483 NVDNAPRILAMLE
-495 AYSDSVNPSPTAK
+495 YSDKVNPSPTAK
-508 FLQGVIHLVV
+508 FLSGVINLVI

-532 DVANRA
+532 DVANQA

-544 ANLLIGQGAKAF
+544 ANMLIPQGARAF

-564 TALQQ
+564 QALQQ
-569 FTPYADNQ
+569 FTPFADSQ

>member
-1 MTELDNQLE
+1 MNHPLE
-10 ELRVKARQRH
+10 DISVKAWQRH
-20 GRFVAAILV
+20 GRTVVALLAGLV
-29 GLTLQGSVSE
+29 FQSSVSE
-39 LGAQQ
+39 IGAQQ

-82 GEFMMRTL
+82 GDFMMRTL
-90 WIIPKSD
+90 WVIPKTD

-103 QSGYSKTEPLNSN
+103 QSGYSKTEPLNPN

-134 VNKTAGG
+134 VARTASGY
-141 LEFDGALLLVR
+141 EFDGYLLLVR
-152 GDGMVQPLPKVTGA
+152 GDGMVQPLPKVSGA

-172 KGVADAV
+172 KGISGAVDA
-179 EDARKPLDDVKKC
+179 ARKPLEEIKRC
-192 TTNWRLNKY
+192 TLAARQNKY
-201 GEAMADAQ
+201 GEAIAEAQ

-219 MSRVCILEL
+219 MARMCILEI

-237 SIIKYS
+237 SIIKYA
-243 EDILKLHPQNRRALA
+243 EDVLTLHKENRRALA
-258 LVADAY
+258 LVSDAY
-264 GEKKMDEQQIRALT
+264 GEKKLDEKQIRALT

-336 EYKQAATIGEE
+336 EYKQAAAIGEE
-347 MIKTDTAAADTSFFT
+347 MVKADTAAADTVFYT
-362 RMASAYVLA
+362 RIASAYLLS

-378 ELAARGTAKFPQNA
+378 EAAGRGTARFPQNT

-405 GQASQSLIAIRKAL
+405 GQASQALVAFRKAV
-419 ALDPKISGANL
+419 AIEPKTLGANL
-430 MIAQAYSEMNQPDSL
+430 MIAQAFGDMGQPDS
-445 MVSLKAAEAAG
+445 MVAALQAAEAAG

-468 LGNKMYR
+468 QGNKLYR

-483 NPDTAGPILSLL
+483 NVDNAPRILAML
-495 AYSDSVNPSPTAK
+495 AYSDKVNPSPTAK
-508 FLQGVIHLVV
+508 FLSGVINLVI

-532 DVANRA
+532 DVANKA

-544 ANLLIGQGAKAF
+544 ANMLIPQGAKAF

-564 TALQQ
+564 QALQQ
-569 FTPYADNQ
+569 FTPFADNQ

>member
-1 MTELDNQLE
+1 MNHPSEDI
-10 ELRVKARQRH
+10 RVKAWQRH
-20 GRFVAAILV
+20 GRTVAALLAGLV
-29 GLTLQGSVSE
+29 FQSSVSE

-82 GEFMMRTL
+82 GDFMMRTL
-90 WIIPKSD
+90 WVIPKTD

-103 QSGYSKTEPLNSN
+103 QSGYSKTEPLNAN

-134 VNKTAGG
+134 VAKTAGG
-141 LEFDGALLLVR
+141 YEFDGYLLLVR
-152 GDGMVQPLPKVTGA
+152 GEGMVQPLPKVSGA

-172 KGVADAV
+172 KGISGAVDA
-179 EDARKPLDDVKKC
+179 ARKPLEEIKRC
-192 TTNWRLNKY
+192 TLAARQSKY
-201 GEAMADAQ
+201 GEAIAEAQ

-219 MSRVCILEL
+219 MARVCILEI

-237 SIIKYS
+237 SIIKYA
-243 EDILKLHPQNRRALA
+243 EDVLTLHKENRRALA
-258 LVADAY
+258 LVSDAY
-264 GEKKMDEQQIRALT
+264 GEKKLDEKQIRALT

-336 EYKQAATIGEE
+336 EFKQAAAIGEE
-347 MIKTDTAAADTSFFT
+347 MVKADTAAADTVFYT
-362 RMASAYVLA
+362 RIASAYLLS

-378 ELAARGTAKFPQNA
+378 EAAGRGTARFPQNN

-405 GQASQSLIAIRKAL
+405 GQASQALVAFRKAV
-419 ALDPKISGANL
+419 AIEPKTSDANL
-430 MIAQAYSEMNQPDSL
+430 MIAQAFAEMGQPDSMMAAL
-445 MVSLKAAEAAG
+445 QAAETAG
-456 DSKETI
+456 DSKVTI

-468 LGNKMYR
+468 QGNKLYR

-483 NPDTAGPILSLL
+483 NVDNAPRILAMLE
-495 AYSDSVNPSPTAK
+495 YSDKVNPSPTAK
-508 FLQGVIHLVV
+508 FLSGVINLVI

-532 DVANRA
+532 DVANQA

-544 ANLLIGQGAKAF
+544 ANMLIPQGARAF

-564 TALQQ
+564 QALQQ
-569 FTPYADNQ
+569 FTPFADSQ

>member
-1 MTELDNQLE
+1 MNHPSEDI
-10 ELRVKARQRH
+10 RVKAWQRH
-20 GRFVAAILV
+20 GRTVAALLAGLV
-29 GLTLQGSVSE
+29 FQSSVSE

-82 GEFMMRTL
+82 GDFMMRTL
-90 WIIPKSD
+90 WVIPKTD

-103 QSGYSKTEPLNSN
+103 QSGYSKTEPLNAN

-134 VNKTAGG
+134 VAKTAGG
-141 LEFDGALLLVR
+141 YEFDGYLLLVR
-152 GDGMVQPLPKVTGA
+152 GEGMVQPLPKVSGA

-172 KGVADAV
+172 KGISGAVDA
-179 EDARKPLDDVKKC
+179 ARKPLEEIKRC
-192 TTNWRLNKY
+192 TLAARQSKY
-201 GEAMADAQ
+201 GEAIAEAQ

-219 MSRVCILEL
+219 MARVCILEI

-237 SIIKYS
+237 SIIKYA
-243 EDILKLHPQNRRALA
+243 EDVLTLHKENRRALA
-258 LVADAY
+258 LVSDAY
-264 GEKKMDEQQIRALT
+264 GEKKLDEKQIRALT

-336 EYKQAATIGEE
+336 EFKQAAAIGEE
-347 MIKTDTAAADTSFFT
+347 MVKADTAAADTVFYT
-362 RMASAYVLA
+362 RIASAYLLS

-378 ELAARGTAKFPQNA
+378 EAAGRGTARFPQNT

-405 GQASQSLIAIRKAL
+405 GQASQALVAFRKAV
-419 ALDPKISGANL
+419 AIEPKTSDANL
-430 MIAQAYSEMNQPDSL
+430 MIAQAFADMGQPDSMMAAL
-445 MVSLKAAEAAG
+445 QAAEAAG
-456 DSKETI
+456 DSKVTI

-468 LGNKMYR
+468 QGNKLYR

-483 NPDTAGPILSLL
+483 NVDNAPRILAMLE
-495 AYSDSVNPSPTAK
+495 YSDKVNPSPTAK
-508 FLQGVIHLVV
+508 FLSGVINLVI

-532 DVANRA
+532 DVANKA

-544 ANLLIGQGAKAF
+544 ANMLIPQGARAF

-564 TALQQ
+564 QALQQ
-569 FTPYADNQ
+569 FTPFADSQ

>member
-1 MTELDNQLE
+1 MNHPSEDIS
-10 ELRVKARQRH
+10 VKAWQRH
-20 GRFVAAILV
+20 GRTVVALLAGLV
-29 GLTLQGSVSE
+29 FQSSVSE
-39 LGAQQ
+39 IGAQQ

-82 GEFMMRTL
+82 GDFMMRTL
-90 WIIPKSD
+90 WVIPKTD

-103 QSGYSKTEPLNSN
+103 QSGYSKTEPLNAN

-134 VNKTAGG
+134 VARTASGY
-141 LEFDGALLLVR
+141 EFDGYLLLVR
-152 GDGMVQPLPKVTGA
+152 GDGMVQPLPKVSGA

-172 KGVADAV
+172 KGISGAVDA
-179 EDARKPLDDVKKC
+179 ARKPLEEIKRC
-192 TTNWRLNKY
+192 TLAARQNKY
-201 GEAMADAQ
+201 GEAIAEAQ

-219 MSRVCILEL
+219 MARMCILEI

-237 SIIKYS
+237 SIIKYA
-243 EDILKLHPQNRRALA
+243 EDVLTLHKENRRALA
-258 LVADAY
+258 LVSDAY
-264 GEKKMDEQQIRALT
+264 GEKKLDEKQIRALT

-336 EYKQAATIGEE
+336 EYKQAAAIGEE
-347 MIKTDTAAADTSFFT
+347 MVKADTAAADTVFYT
-362 RMASAYVLA
+362 RIASAYLLS

-378 ELAARGTAKFPQNA
+378 EAAGRGTARFPQNT

-405 GQASQSLIAIRKAL
+405 GQASQALVAFRKAV
-419 ALDPKISGANL
+419 AIEPKTLGANL
-430 MIAQAYSEMNQPDSL
+430 MIAQAFGDMGQPDS
-445 MVSLKAAEAAG
+445 MVAALQAAEAAG

-468 LGNKMYR
+468 QGNKLYR

-483 NPDTAGPILSLL
+483 NVDNAPRILAML
-495 AYSDSVNPSPTAK
+495 AHSDKVNPSPTAK
-508 FLQGVIHLVV
+508 FLSGVINLVI

-532 DVANRA
+532 DVANKA

-544 ANLLIGQGAKAF
+544 ANMLIPQGAKAF

-564 TALQQ
+564 QALQQ
-569 FTPYADNQ
+569 FTPFADNQ

>member
-1 MTELDNQLE
+1 MFQS
-10 ELRVKARQRH
+10 
-20 GRFVAAILV
+20 
-29 GLTLQGSVSE
+29 SVSE
-39 LGAQQ
+39 IGAQQ

-82 GEFMMRTL
+82 GDFMMRTL
-90 WIIPKSD
+90 WVIPKTD

-103 QSGYSKTEPLNSN
+103 QSGYSKTEPLNPN

-134 VNKTAGG
+134 VARTASGY
-141 LEFDGALLLVR
+141 EFDGYLLLVR
-152 GDGMVQPLPKVTGA
+152 GDGMVQPLPKVSGA

-172 KGVADAV
+172 KGISGAVDA
-179 EDARKPLDDVKKC
+179 ARKPLEEIKRC
-192 TTNWRLNKY
+192 TLAARQNKY
-201 GEAMADAQ
+201 GEAIAEAQ

-219 MSRVCILEL
+219 MARMCILEI

-237 SIIKYS
+237 SIIKYA
-243 EDILKLHPQNRRALA
+243 EDVLTLHKENRRALA
-258 LVADAY
+258 LVSDAY
-264 GEKKMDEQQIRALT
+264 GEKKLDEKQIRALT

-336 EYKQAATIGEE
+336 EYKQAAAIGEE
-347 MIKTDTAAADTSFFT
+347 MVKADTAAADTVFYT
-362 RMASAYVLA
+362 RIASAYLLS

-378 ELAARGTAKFPQNA
+378 EAAGRGTARFPQNT

-405 GQASQSLIAIRKAL
+405 GQASQALVAFRKAV
-419 ALDPKISGANL
+419 AIEPKTLGANL
-430 MIAQAYSEMNQPDSL
+430 MIAQAFGDMGQPDS
-445 MVSLKAAEAAG
+445 MVAALQAAEAAG

-468 LGNKMYR
+468 QGNKLYR

-483 NPDTAGPILSLL
+483 NVDNAPRILAML
-495 AYSDSVNPSPTAK
+495 AYSDKVNPSPTAK
-508 FLQGVIHLVV
+508 FLSGVINLVI

-532 DVANRA
+532 DVANKA

-544 ANLLIGQGAKAF
+544 ANMLIPQGAKAF

-564 TALQQ
+564 QALQQ
-569 FTPYADNQ
+569 FTPFADNQ

>member
-1 MTELDNQLE
+1 M
-10 ELRVKARQRH
+10 KAWQRH
-20 GRFVAAILV
+20 GRTVAALLAGLV
-29 GLTLQGSVSE
+29 FQSSVSE

-82 GEFMMRTL
+82 GDFMMRTL
-90 WIIPKSD
+90 WVIPKTD

-103 QSGYSKTEPLNSN
+103 QSGYSKTEPLNAN

-134 VNKTAGG
+134 VAKTAGG
-141 LEFDGALLLVR
+141 YEFDGYLLLVR
-152 GDGMVQPLPKVTGA
+152 GEGMVQPLPKVSGA

-172 KGVADAV
+172 KGISGAVDA
-179 EDARKPLDDVKKC
+179 ARKPLEEIKRC
-192 TTNWRLNKY
+192 TLAARQSKY
-201 GEAMADAQ
+201 GEAIAEAQ

-219 MSRVCILEL
+219 MARVCILEI

-237 SIIKYS
+237 SIIKYA
-243 EDILKLHPQNRRALA
+243 EDVLTLHKENRRALA
-258 LVADAY
+258 LVSDAY
-264 GEKKMDEQQIRALT
+264 GEKKLDEKQIRALT

-336 EYKQAATIGEE
+336 EFKQAAAIGEE
-347 MIKTDTAAADTSFFT
+347 MVKADTAAADTVFYT
-362 RMASAYVLA
+362 RIASAYLLS

-378 ELAARGTAKFPQNA
+378 EAAGRGTARFPQNT

-405 GQASQSLIAIRKAL
+405 GQASQALVAFRKAV
-419 ALDPKISGANL
+419 AIEPKTSDANL
-430 MIAQAYSEMNQPDSL
+430 MIAQAFADMGQPDSMMAAL
-445 MVSLKAAEAAG
+445 QAAEAAG
-456 DSKETI
+456 DSKVTI

-468 LGNKMYR
+468 QGNKLYR

-483 NPDTAGPILSLL
+483 NVDNAPRILAMLE
-495 AYSDSVNPSPTAK
+495 YSDKVNPSPTAK
-508 FLQGVIHLVV
+508 FLSGVINLVI

-532 DVANRA
+532 DVANKA

-544 ANLLIGQGAKAF
+544 ANMLIPQGARAF

-564 TALQQ
+564 QALQQ
-569 FTPYADNQ
+569 FTPFADSQ

>member
-1 MTELDNQLE
+1 MINPLE
-10 ELRVKARQRH
+10 DMRVTARQRH
-20 GRFVAAILV
+20 GRIVAAFLI
-29 GLTLQGSVSE
+29 GLAFQGSVAE

-44 QTLQRGQTP
+44 QQLQRGQTP

-61 LRSNE
+61 FRSNE
-66 RNLGAQ
+66 RSLGAQ
-72 VADALRERMG
+72 LADQLRERMG
-82 GEFMMRTL
+82 GDFMMRTL

-103 QSGYSKTEPLNSN
+103 QSGYSKTEPLNAN

-125 RAEEYVEGT
+125 RAEEYVEGKID
-134 VNKTAGG
+134 KTAEGY
-141 LEFDGALLLVR
+141 EFDGYLMLVR

-166 KPGDIA
+166 KIGDIA
-172 KGVADAV
+172 KGVSKQVD
-179 EDARKPLDDVKKC
+179 DARKPLDEIKKC
-192 TTNWRLNKY
+192 TLDARQSKW
-201 GEAMADAQ
+201 ADAIADAQ
-209 KGLKDYPNSV
+209 KGIKDYPNSV
-219 MSRVCILEL
+219 MSRVCLLEI

-243 EDILKLHPQNRRALA
+243 EDVIRLHPQNRRALA

-264 GEKKMDEQQIRALT
+264 GEKKMDEQQIKALT

-289 LTETVVNII
+289 LTETVVNVI

-336 EYKQAATIGEE
+336 EYSQAVVIGEE
-347 MIKTDTAAADTSFFT
+347 MAKADTAVADTNFFT
-362 RMASAYVLA
+362 RMASAYVLS

-378 ELAARGTAKFPQNA
+378 EVAARGTAKFPNNA
-392 GLWMLQGQ
+392 ALWMLQGQ

-405 GQASQSLIAIRKAL
+405 GQVSQSLMALRKAV
-419 ALDPKISGANL
+419 AIDPKIAGANL
-430 MIAQAYSEMNQPDSL
+430 MIAQSFGEMNEPDS
-445 MVSLKAAEAAG
+445 MVAALKVAEAAG

-462 GGMALT
+462 AGMALT
-468 LGNKMYR
+468 QGNKMYR
-475 EWNAQTPK
+475 AWSATNPK
-483 NPDTAGPILSLL
+483 NVDDAAPILAILE
-495 AYSDSVNPSPTAK
+495 YSDSVNASETAK
-508 FLQGVIHLVV
+508 FLAGVINLVV
-518 GQTLLQSNAQTKSC
+518 GQTLLQQNAQEKSC
-532 DVANRA
+532 EMANKA

-544 ANLLIGQGAKAF
+544 ANTLIPQGAKAF

-564 TALQQ
+564 QALMQ

-577 KKTLCK
+577 KKVLCK